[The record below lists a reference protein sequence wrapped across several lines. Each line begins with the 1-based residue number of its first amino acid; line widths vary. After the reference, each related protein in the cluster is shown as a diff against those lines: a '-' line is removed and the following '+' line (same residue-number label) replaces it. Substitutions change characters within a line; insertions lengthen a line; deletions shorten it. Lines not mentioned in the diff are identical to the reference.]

1 MVDRGYLQWQLR
13 RGKLE
18 LDVVLQRF
26 VEHYPL
32 ETLVDDEV
40 TALAQLLTQ
49 SDDELLDLF
58 LSRQVAPEP
67 NQRRL
72 VEKILAA
79 PNHSPG

>member
-1 MVDRGYLQWQLR
+1 MVDRGYLHWQLR

-26 VEHYPL
+26 VEHHPL
-32 ETLVDDEV
+32 ATLVDDEV
-40 TALAQLLTQ
+40 TALEQLLTR

-58 LSRQVAPEP
+58 LSRQTAPEL

-79 PNHSPG
+79 ADHSPG